1 MSILI
6 KQTNIRMKSIVCFFI
21 GLPNRG
27 ALITQMNSEC
37 IVSLWCYS
45 FNDVYY
51 SLKLITLCVQKKYEL
66 QSTHT
71 FKNIGVTEIQ
81 ESEQDVFMEG
91 TPGIKNNNLIL
102 PNAT

>member
-1 MSILI
+1 MIILI
-6 KQTNIRMKSIVCFFI
+6 KQTNIRMKSCVCYFI

-37 IVSLWCYS
+37 IVSLWRYS

-51 SLKLITLCVQKKYEL
+51 SLKLITLCVQTKYEI

-71 FKNIGVTEIQ
+71 VKHIRVTEIQ

-91 TPGIKNNNLIL
+91 TPGIKQQQSHI
-102 PNAT
+102 A

>member
-1 MSILI
+1 
-6 KQTNIRMKSIVCFFI
+6 MKSFVCYFI

-37 IVSLWCYS
+37 IVSLWRYS

-51 SLKLITLCVQKKYEL
+51 SLKLITLCVQTKYEI

-71 FKNIGVTEIQ
+71 VKNIRVTEIQ